1 MARKGS
7 TFVIVSAVGANL
19 AIAAAKFVAAA
30 VTRSSAILSEA
41 VHSVVDSADGL
52 LLLLGER
59 LSRRP
64 ADAAHPFGHGREIYF
79 WSMVVSLVI
88 FGAGGG
94 ISVYEGILHL
104 LHPAETV
111 KPAWSYGV
119 LAFAALFES
128 ISWVVS
134 FRHFR
139 GTQPTDRGVVETIR
153 RSKDPTQFVILL
165 EDSAALAGIAIASAG
180 IALDRALGTR
190 VFDGIASILIGL
202 VLGAVA
208 AILVWETRGLLI
220 GEGLDRERSEAI
232 RRLAAQDPA
241 VDAAGAPLSMYLGP
255 EDVLLNLDLRFRRGL
270 PLDELEEAVRRL
282 ETEIR
287 RRYPEVRRIFLEAGA
302 LRKTGSGRRS
312 SAHEGSAESSDEP
325 AAEK

>member
-1 MARKGS
+1 MAREGS
-7 TFVIVSAVGANL
+7 IFVIVAAVGANL
-19 AIAAAKFVAAA
+19 AIAVAKFVAAA
-30 VTRSSAILSEA
+30 VTGSSAILSEA
-41 VHSVVDSADGL
+41 IHSVVDSADGL

-64 ADAAHPFGHGREIYF
+64 ADPAHPFGHGREIYF
-79 WSMVVSLVI
+79 WSMVVSMVI

-94 ISVYEGILHL
+94 ISVYEGVLHL
-104 LHPAETV
+104 LHPAELV

-119 LAFAALFES
+119 LAFAALLES
-128 ISWVVS
+128 ISWIVA

-139 GTQPTDRGVVETIR
+139 ESQPSGRGVVETIR
-153 RSKDPTQFVILL
+153 RSKDPAQFVILL
-165 EDSAALAGIAIASAG
+165 EDSAALAGIAVAFAG

-190 VFDGIASILIGL
+190 VFDGIASVVIGL

-270 PLDELEEAVRRL
+270 PLEEIEEAVRRL

-287 RRYPEVRRIFLEAGA
+287 RRYPEVRRIFLEAEA
-302 LRKTGSGRRS
+302 LERGSG
-312 SAHEGSAESSDEP
+312 
-325 AAEK
+325 AEKRPRPAVSSERRARETDG